1 MIRVCVLGSIASGKS
16 FISKLFNCPIFN
28 ADREV
33 IDIYKKDKNCF
44 TKLNNKFPDYIKS
57 FPVRKTELI
66 NAISS
71 NNKSLKLISSIVH
84 PIVRKRMKKF
94 LKEKKNS
101 KMIVLDIP
109 LLLENKLNKKND
121 VLVFVNAQKK
131 KILARVKKR
140 RYYDKRILKHLKQ
153 NQSSLFKKKKLANY
167 IIDNNFAPNI
177 MKQKVNLLKKKILY
191 ERNSS

>member
-28 ADREV
+28 ADKEV

-44 TKLNNKFPDYIKS
+44 TKLNNKFPDYVKS
-57 FPVRKTELI
+57 FPIKKTELI
-66 NAISS
+66 NVISS

-121 VLVFVNAQKK
+121 VLVFVNTKKK

-140 RYYDKRILKHLKQ
+140 RYNDKKILKHLKQ
-153 NQSSLFKKKKLANY
+153 NQSNLFKKRKLANY
-167 IIDNNFAPNI
+167 VIDNNFAPNI

>member
-28 ADREV
+28 ADKEV
-33 IDIYKKDKNCF
+33 VDIYKKDKSCF
-44 TKLNNKFPDYIKS
+44 KKLNKKFPNHVKS
-57 FPVRKTELI
+57 FPIKKSELI

-84 PIVRKRMKKF
+84 PIVRERMKKF
-94 LKEKKNS
+94 LREKKNS
-101 KMIVLDIP
+101 KIIVLDVP
-109 LLLENKLNKKND
+109 LLIENKLNKKND
-121 VLVFVNAQKK
+121 ILIFINTQKK

-140 RYYDKRILKHLKQ
+140 KYYDKKILKYLKQ
-153 NQSSLFKKKKLANY
+153 NQSNLLKKKKLANY
-167 IIDNNFAPNI
+167 VIDNNFAPSI
-177 MKQKVNLLKKKILY
+177 MKHKVNLLKNKILY

>member
-16 FISKLFNCPIFN
+16 FISRLFNCPIFN
-28 ADREV
+28 ADKEV

-44 TKLNNKFPDYIKS
+44 TKLNNKFPDYVRS
-57 FPVRKTELI
+57 FPIRKTELI

-109 LLLENKLNKKND
+109 LFLENKLNKKKD
-121 VLVFVNAQKK
+121 VLLFVNTQKK
-131 KILARVKKR
+131 KILDRVKKR
-140 RYYDKRILKHLKQ
+140 KYYDKKILNRLKQ
-153 NQSSLFKKKKLANY
+153 NQSNLFKKRKLANY
-167 IIDNNFAPNI
+167 VIDNNFAPNI
-177 MKQKVNLLKKKILY
+177 MKHKVNLLKKKILY

>member
-28 ADREV
+28 ADMEV
-33 IDIYKKDKNCF
+33 VDIYKKDKSCF
-44 TKLNNKFPDYIKS
+44 KKLNKKFPNHVKS
-57 FPVRKTELI
+57 FPIKKSELI

-84 PIVRKRMKKF
+84 PIVRERMKKF
-94 LKEKKNS
+94 LREKKNS
-101 KMIVLDIP
+101 KMIVLDVP
-109 LLLENKLNKKND
+109 LLIENKLNKKND
-121 VLVFVNAQKK
+121 ILIFINTQKK

-140 RYYDKRILKHLKQ
+140 KYYDKKILKYLKQ
-153 NQSSLFKKKKLANY
+153 NQSNLLKKKKLADY
-167 IIDNNFAPNI
+167 VIDNNFAPSI
-177 MKQKVNLLKKKILY
+177 MKHKVNLLKNKILY

>member
-1 MIRVCVLGSIASGKS
+1 MIRVCVIGSIASGKS

-28 ADREV
+28 ADKEV
-33 IDIYKKDKNCF
+33 SDIYKKDKSCF
-44 TKLNNKFPDYIKS
+44 RKLNKKFPDYVKS
-57 FPVRKTELI
+57 FPIRKIELI

-71 NNKSLKLISSIVH
+71 NNKSLKFISSIVH
-84 PIVRKRMKKF
+84 PIVRKRMRKF

-121 VLVFVNAQKK
+121 VLVFINTQKK
-131 KILARVKKR
+131 KILDRVKKR
-140 RYYDKRILKHLKQ
+140 KYYDKNILKFLKQ
-153 NQSSLFKKKKLANY
+153 NQSNLFKKRKLANY
-167 IIDNNFAPNI
+167 IIDNNFPPNI
-177 MKQKVNLLKKKILY
+177 MKKKVSLLKKEILY